1 MKIKTTLDDVLAANL
16 RQLKESGVFNTA
28 LELAG
33 KAGMSD
39 STLGYIMQTKK
50 REPRHQGEQ
59 GTCTLQKV
67 EALAR
72 ALEKHPIELL
82 ISQSE
87 YKGSLLAAFEQVPDH
102 LKENAVRAVLALA
115 PQKKP
120 GAGTSNKISEKAIKK
135 DEAKPGP
142 KILLV
147 SNGD

>member
-1 MKIKTTLDDVLAANL
+1 MKIKLTLDDVLAGNL
-16 RQLKESGVFNTA
+16 RQLKEAGAFNTA

-72 ALEKHPIELL
+72 ALDKHPIELL

-87 YKGSLLAAFEQVPDH
+87 YKGSLLAAFEQVPDD

-115 PQKKP
+115 PQKNTSGRQNNQISSKEKSKIENKSKP
-120 GAGTSNKISEKAIKK
+120 NY
-135 DEAKPGP
+135 P
-142 KILLV
+142 LV
-147 SNGD
+147 SNGN